1 MRRTA
6 GRALRGA
13 LAVLLLATTPASAG
27 FADRVGATFGLMVED
42 FVRAFAPLQGI
53 VVAMEGDAIFLDL
66 GRQAGVQMGQEFTI
80 FRRGEV
86 FRHSL
91 TGRPLGRYEQV
102 LGWAHVRQVQP
113 EFAEAIFVA
122 RPGEP
127 APVPTDGARITK
139 GRIKVAITPL
149 LDLSGGT
156 ADTRRVPYLIATQL
170 EGSKRFQVVDPLA
183 VGDMLA
189 STGTRVEEVLARPA
203 RAAAAARSLEV
214 AGWVVPV
221 VLERRGVLY
230 LDVTWISATS
240 GTALLS
246 RRQPLL
252 AAAAAEEARFPWE
265 PRVED

>member
-1 MRRTA
+1 MKRGA

-13 LAVLLLATTPASAG
+13 LAVVLLASTPAWAG
-27 FADRVGATFGLMVED
+27 FADRVGATFGLMIED
-42 FVRAFAPLQGI
+42 VVRAFAPLEGI
-53 VVAMEGDAIFLDL
+53 VVAIEGDSIFLDL
-66 GRQAGVQMGQEFTI
+66 GRQAGVQVGQEFTI
-80 FRRGEV
+80 YRRGDV

-102 LGWAHVRQVQP
+102 LGWAQVRQVQP
-113 EFAEAIFVA
+113 EFADAVFVA
-122 RPGEP
+122 RPGQP
-127 APVPTDGARITK
+127 TPVPTDGARITK

-149 LDLSGGT
+149 LDLTGGT
-156 ADTRRVPYLIATQL
+156 ADTRRVPYLIAMQL
-170 EGSKRFQVVDPLA
+170 EGSRRFQVVDPLT

-203 RAAAAARSLEV
+203 RAAAAARRLEV
-214 AGWVVPV
+214 AGWLVPV
-221 VLERRGVLY
+221 VLERRGVFY
-230 LDVTWISATS
+230 LDVTWISAMS
-240 GTALLS
+240 GTALFS